1 MQNYKNKE
9 KNVAT
14 KVATRVSK
22 TKGIRKITAQ
32 FAEGGKGPTGQLTKS
47 QRLQSDK
54 EYFVRKGRKELI
66 DSYNRAYKKADN
78 LDSPIAKTFAKIPI
92 TARVAL
98 YPIEGLIR
106 DNIAIAKAYNKAKER
121 DNRKKETK
129 KKKIISKNKKA
140 VQKRL

>member
-1 MQNYKNKE
+1 MAK
-9 KNVAT
+9 T
-14 KVATRVSK
+14 KVGK
-22 TKGIRKITAQ
+22 TKAIRKVISQ
-32 FAEGGKGPTGQLTKS
+32 FAKGGEGPAGQLTKS

-54 EYFVRKGRKELI
+54 EYFVNKGRKELI
-66 DSYNRAYKKADN
+66 ESYNRAYKKADS

-121 DNRKKETK
+121 ENKKKETK
-129 KKKIISKNKKA
+129 KKKRISKNKKA